1 LANGSGFA
9 QYFRENDVEGFPWR
23 GPYVIDT
30 IDGKPAGKIDSISL
44 VQANN
49 FGTPGLGDLKAIVRT
64 GDALKLFWQEDRGE
78 TSVAWTSFSSQY
90 R

>member
-1 LANGSGFA
+1 MDLLNSFVTMKSKICLG
-9 QYFRENDVEGFPWR
+9 QDLKI
-23 GPYVIDT
+23 IDNSAKGNL
-30 IDGKPAGKIDSISL
+30 IGKIDSISL

-49 FGTPGLGDLKAIVRT
+49 FGTPGLGDLNAILRT